1 MSESGVDSHD
11 VFDFIVIGSGFGGS
25 VSAMRLAEKGYTVLV
40 LERGKRYNAED
51 FPKTNL
57 NVFKHIWLPKLRC
70 FGILGLNFLSDIMIL
85 NGSGVGGGSLVY
97 CATLIEPGEGFFES
111 EGWRGL
117 ADWETELRPHY
128 ETARTMLGVEANPR
142 LCHAD
147 KVLLEVA
154 TEMGREETF
163 KPAPLGIFFGEEGRS
178 VPDPYFGGEGPERA
192 GCTHCGGCMVGCRYN
207 AKNSLDKNYLYF
219 AERYGTKVQP
229 EANVTSIRPL
239 YGDQADGA
247 RYEILYERPTAWLRR
262 PQRRVRARNV
272 VVAAGVLGTIE
283 LLLKCRDV
291 VETLPKLSALL
302 GHSVRSNSEAL
313 MGITARDGD
322 VDYTQGASIT
332 SHFWVDEVT
341 SIEPVRYS
349 SGSSLM
355 RHLGVPLVDLE
366 GSAGRRIGRFVAY
379 AFRNPYDFLKAR
391 ILPDWARDSTI
402 ILVMQTVENKMQL
415 KLGRSWWT
423 LFRKGLVSQ
432 RDKKLPIPAVIEAGR
447 AVVESFAQKIN
458 GIPQATIHEV
468 LLDKPSTAHVL
479 GGCEM
484 GEEESSGVVDVNHQI
499 FNYPGLYVVDG
510 SVMPGNLGVNPSLTI
525 TAMAERA
532 MSRVP
537 AASEVSVVPPLEAP
551 EGYSYNGNG
560 RAPDRNLGRNVVVP
574 LLIVSLGVLT
584 ARFLLRKQ

>member
-1 MSESGVDSHD
+1 MSENEAESQG
-11 VFDFIVIGSGFGGS
+11 VFDFLVIGSGFGGS
-25 VSAMRLAEKGYTVLV
+25 VSAMRLAEKGHSVLI

-70 FGILGLNFLSDIMIL
+70 FGILGLNFLSDIMVL

-97 CATLIEPGEGFFES
+97 CATLIEPGEEFFEA

-117 ADWETELRPHY
+117 ADWETELRPY
-128 ETARTMLGVEANPR
+128 YDTARTMLGVQSNPR
-142 LCHAD
+142 LWPAD
-147 KVLLEVA
+147 DVLLEVA

-163 KPAPLGIFFGEEGRS
+163 GPAPLGILFGEEGKN

-192 GCTHCGGCMVGCRYN
+192 GCTHCGGCIVGCRYN

-219 AERYGTKVQP
+219 AERFGTKIVP
-229 EANVTSIRPL
+229 ESNVTHIRPL
-239 YGDQADGA
+239 YGDRTDGA
-247 RYEILYERPTAWLRR
+247 RYEVAYERSTAWLIKPR
-262 PQRRVRARNV
+262 RRVRARNV
-272 VVAAGVLGTIE
+272 VVAAGVLGTTE
-283 LLLKCRDV
+283 LLLQCRDEV
-291 VETLPKLSALL
+291 RTLPRLSALL

-322 VDYTQGASIT
+322 VDYTRGASIT

-341 SIEPVRYS
+341 SVEPVRYS
-349 SGSSLM
+349 PGSSLM
-355 RHLGVPLVDLE
+355 RHFGIPLVDLE
-366 GSAGRRIGRFVAY
+366 GSVARRISRFVSY
-379 AFRNPYDFLKAR
+379 AVRNPYDFLKAR

-402 ILVMQTVENKMQL
+402 ILVMQTVENRMQL

-432 RDKKLPIPAVIEAGR
+432 RDRKRPIPVVIEAGR

-458 GIPQATIHEV
+458 GVPQATIHEV
-468 LLDKPSTAHVL
+468 LLDKPSTAHIL
-479 GGCEM
+479 GGCGM
-484 GEEESSGVVDVNHQI
+484 GAAEDTGVVGVDHQV

-532 MSRVP
+532 MSRIP
-537 AASEVSVVPPLEAP
+537 AASGASQFPPLEAP
-551 EGYSYNGNG
+551 EGCSANGHTQG
-560 RAPDRNLGRNVVVP
+560 RSLGRKVLFP
-574 LLIVSLGVLT
+574 LLAVSLGILAARVL
-584 ARFLLRKQ
+584 FRKK